1 MALEKLCSLEEQLE
15 VMASEGTSSPRTEE
29 SELRTALQ
37 EKEETIQQL
46 NERVS
51 DTVLHNDRL
60 RSPLHWDAKHCS
72 GTALATGQTPEFLT
86 RNCSHRLVSVLASH
100 TNGIF
105 LQYTCRV

>member
-1 MALEKLCSLEEQLE
+1 MALQKLCSFEEQLE
-15 VMASEGTSSPRTEE
+15 VMNSERTSFLRTKD

-60 RSPLHWDAKHCS
+60 
-72 GTALATGQTPEFLT
+72 G
-86 RNCSHRLVSVLASH
+86 SV
-100 TNGIF
+100 
-105 LQYTCRV
+105 